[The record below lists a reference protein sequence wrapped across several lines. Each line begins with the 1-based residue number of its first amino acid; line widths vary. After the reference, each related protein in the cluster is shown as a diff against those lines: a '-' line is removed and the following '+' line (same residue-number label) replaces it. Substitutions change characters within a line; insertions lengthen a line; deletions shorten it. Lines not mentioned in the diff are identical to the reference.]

1 MKINLSP
8 RLSSVASFVLPG
20 KPCADI
26 GTDHGRLPVYL
37 IANDICPKVIAAD
50 QTETNIL
57 PARELIKLL
66 DMEDRIEIRVGD
78 GLEVLQPKE
87 AATIVLSGMGGNSIK
102 AILKGH
108 ESITLTA
115 QRLVL
120 QPQRATHLLRRY
132 LAKSGWQI
140 VDEDIVHDG
149 DFYYEIIAAEKG
161 RMELT
166 EDEAEFGPRLLNGR
180 HPLLK
185 ELLCY
190 KKGIIHSII
199 DALDED
205 MGGEAQ
211 MRKRFLLQESKRID
225 NIIAQLEE

>member
-8 RLSSVASFVLPG
+8 RLSSVASFVIPG

-37 IANDICPKVIAAD
+37 IANNICPKVIAAD

-57 PARELIKLL
+57 PARELISLL

-87 AATIVLSGMGGNSIK
+87 AATIVLSGMGANTIK
-102 AILKGH
+102 AILKGY
-108 ESITLTA
+108 ETVLLTA

-120 QPQRATHLLRRY
+120 QPQRATPMLRRF

-140 VDEDIVHDG
+140 IDEDIVHDG

-166 EDEAEFGPRLLNGR
+166 ENEAEFGPRLLNGR

-185 ELLCY
+185 ELLLH
-190 KKGIIHSII
+190 KKDGIQAII
-199 DALDED
+199 DSLDDD
-205 MGGEAQ
+205 MGGEAK
-211 MRKRFLLQESKRID
+211 MRKQFLLQEMQKID
-225 NIIAQLEE
+225 EVLHQIEA